1 MITYAGHRVHIIKKC
16 LDCGK
21 VVTIKEV
28 EIRRQECKCGGVLDL
43 VKIDILERIGHED
56 NRN

>member
-16 LDCGK
+16 MDCGK

-28 EIRRQECKCGGVLDL
+28 EIRRQECKCGGLLDF
-43 VKIDILERIGHED
+43 VRADILERIEE
-56 NRN
+56 